1 MSPENTTI
9 STTTKLCPTCGT
21 RLSEDA
27 TRCLVCGAE
36 LGSAEKPAHPAK
48 AVQGSRMPEITL
60 SLPAALGLL
69 AMFLTIG
76 AVMVYFAVKTKPS
89 VVIPVT
95 PSATSTL
102 TVTPSTTPTEPPPTN
117 TPTPLPS
124 PTPLSYTVASG
135 DSCIAIAA
143 HFGISVNS
151 IILQNNL
158 SVDCVLSVGKVLQ
171 IPQPTPTITPLPTGT
186 LSPAQETEA
195 ACKKTTHTVAENET
209 LSIISAAYGVS
220 MQAIK
225 DENGLTSDT
234 VYTGRTLV
242 IPLCKKFAPAGS
254 TATPTSPP
262 PYAAPNLLLPPDGA
276 AFTLT
281 DETVTLQWSS
291 VGTLRENEAYA
302 VTVEDITEEQGR
314 KLVDYV
320 TDTKYIVPYTFRPND
335 SSPHVIRWSV
345 MTVRQ
350 TGTSADG
357 KPIWDSAGSTS
368 VQRDFTWS
376 GSSKVSTP
384 TP

>member
-36 LGSAEKPAHPAK
+36 LGSAEKPARPAK

-69 AMFLTIG
+69 AFFLTIG
-76 AVMVYFAVKTKPS
+76 AVMVYFALKTKPS
-89 VVIPVT
+89 IVIPVT
-95 PSATSTL
+95 PSATATL
-102 TVTPSTTPTEPPPTN
+102 TLPPSLTPTEPPPTL
-117 TPTPLPS
+117 TPTPMPS

-135 DSCIAIAA
+135 DSCIAIAL
-143 HFGISVNS
+143 HFGVSVNS
-151 IILQNNL
+151 IILLNNL
-158 SVDCVLSVGKVLQ
+158 SVDCVLSTGKILQ

-186 LSPAQETEA
+186 LSPAQKTEA
-195 ACKKTTHTVAENET
+195 ACKKTTHTVATNET
-209 LSIISAAYGVS
+209 LSVISAAYGVP

-234 VYTGRTLV
+234 VYLGQDLI
-242 IPLCKKFAPAGS
+242 IPLCKKFAPAGP

-262 PYAAPNLLLPPDGA
+262 PYAPPNLLLPPDGA
-276 AFTLT
+276 AFSLT
-281 DETVTLQWSS
+281 DDSVTLQWSS
-291 VGTLRENEAYA
+291 VGSLRGNESYM
-302 VTVEDITEEQGR
+302 VTVEDVTEGQGR

-320 TDTKYIVPYTFRPND
+320 TDTKDIVPSTFRPND
-335 SSPHVIRWSV
+335 KTPHVIRWWV
-345 MTVRQ
+345 VTVRQ
-350 TGTSADG
+350 TGTNADG
-357 KPIWDSAGSTS
+357 SPIWDTAGSAST
-368 VQRDFTWS
+368 QRVFTWS
-376 GSSKVSTP
+376 GSPAVGSP

>member
-36 LGSAEKPAHPAK
+36 LGSAVKLAHPAK

-69 AMFLTIG
+69 AFFLTIG
-76 AVMVYFAVKTKPS
+76 AVMVYFALKTKPS
-89 VVIPVT
+89 IVIPMT
-95 PSATSTL
+95 PSATATL
-102 TVTPSTTPTEPPPTN
+102 TSTPTLTPTEPPPTE

-135 DSCIAIAA
+135 DSCIGIAA
-143 HFGISVNS
+143 HFSVSVNS
-151 IILQNNL
+151 IILLNNL
-158 SVDCVLSVGKVLQ
+158 NVDCTLSIGKVLL

-186 LSPAQETEA
+186 LSVAQKTEA
-195 ACKKTTHTVAENET
+195 ACKKDTHTVAANET
-209 LSIISAAYGVS
+209 LSIISAAYGVP

-234 VYTGRTLV
+234 VYLGQNLI
-242 IPLCKKFAPAGS
+242 IPLCKKFAPAGPTS
-254 TATPTSPP
+254 TPTSPP
-262 PYAAPNLLLPPDGA
+262 PYAAPNLLLPADGA

-281 DETVTLQWSS
+281 DDTVTLQWSS
-291 VGTLRENEAYA
+291 VGTLRSNESYM
-302 VTVEDITEEQGR
+302 VTIVDVTNGQGR
-314 KLVDYV
+314 KLVEYV
-320 TDTKYIVPYTFRPND
+320 TDTKYIVPSTFRPND
-335 SSPHVIRWSV
+335 STPHVMRWSV
-345 MTVRQ
+345 VSVRQ
-350 TGTSADG
+350 TGTNADG
-357 KPIWDSAGSTS
+357 TPIYDPAGSQS
-368 VQRDFTWS
+368 IQRVFTWS
-376 GSSKVSTP
+376 GTSTLSTP

>member
-36 LGSAEKPAHPAK
+36 LGSAEKPARPAK

-69 AMFLTIG
+69 AFFLTIG
-76 AVMVYFAVKTKPS
+76 AVMVYFALKTKPS
-89 VVIPVT
+89 IVVPMT
-95 PSATSTL
+95 PSATATL
-102 TVTPSTTPTEPPPTN
+102 TFTPSMTPTEPPPTE

-124 PTPLSYTVASG
+124 PTPLSYTVAAN

-143 HFGISVNS
+143 RFGVSVNS
-151 IILQNNL
+151 IILLNNL
-158 SVDCVLSVGKVLQ
+158 SVDCLLSVGKVLL

-186 LSPAQETEA
+186 LSPAQKTEA
-195 ACKKTTHTVAENET
+195 ACKKATHTVAADET
-209 LSIISAAYGVS
+209 LSIISAAYGVP

-234 VYTGRTLV
+234 VYLGQNLV
-242 IPLCKKFAPAGS
+242 IPLCKKFAPAGP

-276 AFTLT
+276 SFKLT
-281 DETVTLQWSS
+281 DDSVTLQWSS
-291 VGTLRENEAYA
+291 VGTLRENEAYM
-302 VTVEDITEEQGR
+302 VTVEDVTEGQGR

-320 TDTKYIVPYTFRPND
+320 TDTKYIVPSTFRPND
-335 SSPHVIRWSV
+335 ATPHVLRWTV
-345 MTVRQ
+345 LTVRQ
-350 TGTSADG
+350 TGTSSDG
-357 KPIWDSAGSTS
+357 TPIWDPAGNVS
-368 VQRDFTWS
+368 VQRVFTWS
-376 GSSKVSTP
+376 GTSVAGTP

>member
-1 MSPENTTI
+1 MSPDNTTI

-36 LGSAEKPAHPAK
+36 LGSAEKPARPAK

-69 AMFLTIG
+69 AIFLTIG

-89 VVIPVT
+89 VVIPMT
-95 PSATSTL
+95 PSATASQ
-102 TVTPSTTPTEPPPTN
+102 TVTPTNTPTELPPTE

-124 PTPLSYTVASG
+124 PTPLSYTVAQN

-143 HFGISVNS
+143 HFGVSVNS
-151 IILQNNL
+151 IILLNNL
-158 SVDCVLSVGKVLQ
+158 SVDCLLSVGKVLL

-186 LSPAQETEA
+186 FSPAQLTEE
-195 ACKKTTHTVAENET
+195 ACNKTTHTVAADET
-209 LSIISAAYGVS
+209 LSIISAAYGVP

-234 VYTGRTLV
+234 VYLGQNLV
-242 IPLCKKFAPAGS
+242 IPLCKKFAPAGP

-276 AFTLT
+276 AFTLA

-291 VGTLRENEAYA
+291 VGTLRENESYQ
-302 VTVEDITEEQGR
+302 VTVEDITEGQAR
-314 KLVDYV
+314 KQVDYV
-320 TDTKYIVPYTFRPND
+320 TDTKYIVPSTFRPTD
-335 SSPHVIRWSV
+335 TSPHIIRWWV
-345 MTVRQ
+345 VTVRQ
-350 TGTSADG
+350 TGTSEDG
-357 KPIWDSAGSTS
+357 KPIWDPAGSAS
-368 VQRDFTWS
+368 QPRDFTWS
-376 GSSKVSTP
+376 GSGQASTP

>member
-1 MSPENTTI
+1 
-9 STTTKLCPTCGT
+9 
-21 RLSEDA
+21 
-27 TRCLVCGAE
+27 
-36 LGSAEKPAHPAK
+36 
-48 AVQGSRMPEITL
+48 MPEITL

-69 AMFLTIG
+69 AIFLTIG

-89 VVIPVT
+89 VVIPLT
-95 PSATSTL
+95 PSATTTL
-102 TVTPSTTPTEPPPTN
+102 TVTPSMTPTEPPPTN

-143 HFGISVNS
+143 RFGVSVNS

-195 ACKKTTHTVAENET
+195 ACKKATHTVAANET
-209 LSIISAAYGVS
+209 LSIIAAAYGVS

-225 DENGLTSDT
+225 DENGMTSDT
-234 VYTGRTLV
+234 VYEGNNLI
-242 IPLCKKFAPAGS
+242 IPLCKKLAPAGP

-262 PYAAPNLLLPPDGA
+262 PYAAPNLLLPADGA
-276 AFTLT
+276 GFTLK
-281 DETVTLQWSS
+281 DDTVTLQWSS
-291 VGTLRENEAYA
+291 VGALRENEAYQ

-314 KLVDYV
+314 KLVDTV
-320 TDTKYIVPYTFRPND
+320 TDTKYIVPATFRPKD
-335 SSPHVIRWSV
+335 ASPHVIRWWV
-345 MTVRQ
+345 ETVRQ

-357 KPIWDSAGSTS
+357 KPIWESAGSVS
-368 VQRDFTWS
+368 AQRDFTWS
-376 GSSKVSTP
+376 GSSAIATP